1 MAEARLT
8 YEESCRRLQPVVL
21 DEGMVPP
28 IPRQT
33 PRYDDESPGVSIFRM
48 LLTDEVD
55 LSNLTL
61 PRTFFG
67 RSELKGTVLR
77 NTDLAESN
85 LCWNDFKDV
94 DFSHAVLTG
103 ADLRASNFEAV
114 NFTAANL
121 ERADMR
127 RSQFKNCRFDDAVLK
142 GAVLTHAQGKKLS
155 LSKAQRASI
164 TWTNDDGP
172 EPDGG

>member
-1 MAEARLT
+1 MADARLS
-8 YEESCRRLQPVVL
+8 YEESCQRLRPVVL
-21 DEGMVPP
+21 KEGAIPP
-28 IPRQT
+28 IPSQM
-33 PRYDDESPGVSIFRM
+33 PRYDDETLGVSIFRM
-48 LLTDEVD
+48 LLSAEVD

-67 RSELKGTVLR
+67 RSELNGTVLR
-77 NTDLAESN
+77 NTDLTESN
-85 LCWNDFKDV
+85 LCWNDFNNV

-103 ADLRASNFEAV
+103 ADLRASNFEGV

-127 RSQFKNCRFDDAVLK
+127 RSWFKNCRFDHALLK
-142 GAVLTHAQGKKLS
+142 GAVVTHAQGKKLS
-155 LSKAQRASI
+155 LSEAQRASI
-164 TWTNDDGP
+164 SWTGDDGP

>member
-1 MAEARLT
+1 
-8 YEESCRRLQPVVL
+8 
-21 DEGMVPP
+21 
-28 IPRQT
+28 
-33 PRYDDESPGVSIFRM
+33 M
-48 LLTDEVD
+48 LLGAEVD

-67 RSELKGTVLR
+67 RSELNGTVLR
-77 NTDLAESN
+77 NTDLTESN
-85 LCWNDFKDV
+85 LCWNDFNNV
-94 DFSHAVLTG
+94 DFSYAVLTG
-103 ADLRASNFEAV
+103 ADLRASNFEGV

-127 RSQFKNCRFDDAVLK
+127 RSSFKNCRFDNAVLK

-155 LSKAQRASI
+155 LSEAQRASI
-164 TWTNDDGP
+164 SWATDDGP